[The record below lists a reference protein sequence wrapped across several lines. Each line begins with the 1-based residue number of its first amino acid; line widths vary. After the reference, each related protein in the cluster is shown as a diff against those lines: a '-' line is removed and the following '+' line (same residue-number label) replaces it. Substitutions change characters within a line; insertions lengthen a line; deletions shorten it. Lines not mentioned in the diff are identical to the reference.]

1 MGLNLTVIYFNVG
14 VALNMNPISVRRPS
28 TFRVITEAFRNKHYV
43 SAFTSGKYVEH
54 HEHGFIC

>member
-14 VALNMNPISVRRPS
+14 VALNMNPMSVRRPS

-43 SAFTSGKYVEH
+43 SALTSGKYVEH
-54 HEHGFIC
+54 HEHGFLC

>member
-14 VALNMNPISVRRPS
+14 VALHMNHISVRRPS
-28 TFRVITEAFRNKHYV
+28 AVRVITEAFRNKHDV
-43 SAFTSGKYVEH
+43 SAFTSGNYAEH